1 MATLYDSYRTPDPST
16 APDAGGSVTGTV
28 TIVAITQRDA
38 GDGNTLARLGWKI
51 PVDHGEFSKSG
62 IPPGRYAVE
71 WTLSHGAAM
80 DASMGSG
87 RAPRSITIEDTDTP
101 QRLRVLLG
109 MASIPDTTAADRLRE
124 IVADWLADNPI
135 AVTPAA
141 VGAAI
146 AATGPAQTAVDDRV
160 DAGIESADLLT
171 QADADANY
179 APNDWA
185 LVQLAANPDQIA
197 VGTITRASSGAA
209 TSFGVV
215 WPDGATG
222 TFTGTE
228 STGFPGAIDS
238 YTVTHVLSGVTT
250 TYTQPALTRD
260 SSGAVTA
267 RPAIVVS

>member
-16 APDAGGSVTGTV
+16 APGVGGSVTGTV

-38 GDGNTLARLGWKI
+38 GDGNTLTRLGWKI

-87 RAPRSITIEDTDTP
+87 RSPRSITIEDTDTP

-141 VGAAI
+141 VGSAI
-146 AATGPAQTAVDDRV
+146 AAAGPAQTAVDDRV

-171 QADADANY
+171 KTVADATY
-179 APNDWA
+179 AALWQPSTAYTAGA
-185 LVQLAANPDQIA
+185 LVLLPAPINGPGTRTTAGTSRSSFDATEQALWTATGGGSSVSITDNGDGTATLSGTGITDNGDGTA
-197 VGTITRASSGAA
+197 TITA
-209 TSFGVV
+209 
-215 WPDGATG
+215 
-222 TFTGTE
+222 
-228 STGFPGAIDS
+228 
-238 YTVTHVLSGVTT
+238 
-250 TYTQPALTRD
+250 
-260 SSGAVTA
+260 
-267 RPAIVVS
+267 